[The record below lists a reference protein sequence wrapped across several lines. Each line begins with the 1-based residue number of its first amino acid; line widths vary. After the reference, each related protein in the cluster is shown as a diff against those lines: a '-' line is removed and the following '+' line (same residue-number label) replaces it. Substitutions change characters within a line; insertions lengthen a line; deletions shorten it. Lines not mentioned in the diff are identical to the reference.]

1 MSVIGYLRRCAKCE
15 IQMLVTVDYKHADL
29 CPECL
34 DERLSDVLYTMG
46 EDDHIPPW
54 QVHG

>member
-1 MSVIGYLRRCAKCE
+1 
-15 IQMLVTVDYKHADL
+15 MLVTVDYKHADL